1 MAATDISLSEEPQEF
16 SESKNVAYRGASGAK
31 NAQQQIEMETGK
43 SPISK
48 LNAKGLG
55 QVQLNIEEKD
65 GEEEK

>member
-1 MAATDISLSEEPQEF
+1 
-16 SESKNVAYRGASGAK
+16 
-31 NAQQQIEMETGK
+31 METGK